1 MIINQICVAIGMFEP
16 VVKEERSHVVVVKD
30 EPTPTVLSRPSDFG
44 HIQFSQPNSRTTAT
58 YSELTNVLKA
68 PKMYDQPRESLNLQ
82 AATSSQV
89 RTEYPVKVC
98 SAPYASSI
106 LRGNSWT
113 VQAHGN
119 PQTSQH
125 SIPPRHRLGN
135 EMSGQQKFG
144 TQHGITASITR
155 PSIISRN
162 SVEKRWVDEDITH
175 YGAIEENCDDFD
187 EWVDRVD
194 VSKFAKDISV
204 DLMSRPRLVARKEKN
219 PAVVS
224 QYPKPGWSYSNLI
237 ALALKNS
244 ETGQLTVSEIYAFM
258 LEHFP
263 YFRTAP
269 SGWKNSVRHNLS
281 LNKCFCKV
289 EVDEEISLSQQTR
302 KSCLWMINP
311 ERLEK
316 IDHDIRKWRER
327 NPDTATEG
335 MARPED
341 LQAIEDGTKG
351 LPAPERNSKQVL
363 KTVYLENR
371 TIQREAT
378 YVTNTRDLFNTE
390 DAVAAEDLMYSV
402 KDDYRTERNS
412 YQSSDNLFAPN
423 VKSDPHERRLLH
435 SIPVSAEELLPT
447 TFPPTETL
455 AGTSSFNPAKRS
467 RQDSWHTPVK
477 EIPVMDLLP
486 STFVDAFLSITP
498 PKTKRVDPDA
508 SLSPVRES
516 GFRDA
521 HDALNDNSLLAAALE
536 QSPYKLPVTFP
547 VL

>member
-1 MIINQICVAIGMFEP
+1 MFEP
-16 VVKEERSHVVVVKD
+16 VVKEDRSHVAVVKD
-30 EPTPTVLSRPSDFG
+30 EPTSTIILRPSDSG
-44 HIQFSQPNSRTTAT
+44 QIQFTQTTAT

-82 AATSSQV
+82 AATSSSQV
-89 RTEYPVKVC
+89 RAEYPVKATAGPFRLMAARRVRNTHC
-98 SAPYASSI
+98 
-106 LRGNSWT
+106 
-113 VQAHGN
+113 
-119 PQTSQH
+119 
-125 SIPPRHRLGN
+125 IPDIDIVN
-135 EMSGQQKFG
+135 
-144 TQHGITASITR
+144 
-155 PSIISRN
+155 RN
-162 SVEKRWVDEDITH
+162 VEKRWVDEDITH

-204 DLMSRPRLVARKEKN
+204 DLMSRPRLVAKKERN

-335 MARPED
+335 MARPGFICIVAED

-371 TIQREAT
+371 TIQREAV
-378 YVTNTRDLFNTE
+378 YVNNTRDLFNTE
-390 DAVAAEDLMYSV
+390 DAVAAEDLMHIV
-402 KDDYRTERNS
+402 KEDYRGERNS
-412 YQSSDNLFAPN
+412 YMSSDSLFAPN
-423 VKSDPHERRLLH
+423 VKSEQIERRLLH
-435 SIPVSAEELLPT
+435 SIPVTAEELLPT

-455 AGTSSFNPAKRS
+455 AGTSSSNPAKRP
-467 RQDSWHTPVK
+467 RQDSWYTPVK

-536 QSPYKLPVTFP
+536 QSIMDGREALSKFLVKTVG
-547 VL
+547 VLN

>member
-1 MIINQICVAIGMFEP
+1 MFEP
-16 VVKEERSHVVVVKD
+16 VAKGVHSHVRDTKHEPSSVVPSSTY
-30 EPTPTVLSRPSDFG
+30 ESACTQTSSR
-44 HIQFSQPNSRTTAT
+44 T
-58 YSELTNVLKA
+58 YSELTSVLRA
-68 PKMYDQPRESLNLQ
+68 PKLYDQPREQ
-82 AATSSQV
+82 PTSQTFSSNQI
-89 RTEYPVKVC
+89 RAEFPVKN
-98 SAPYASSI
+98 SINPRLRTNIGLEDSSG
-106 LRGNSWT
+106 LPK
-113 VQAHGN
+113 V
-119 PQTSQH
+119 
-125 SIPPRHRLGN
+125 
-135 EMSGQQKFG
+135 G

-155 PSIISRN
+155 PSIVNRV

-204 DLMSRPRLVARKEKN
+204 DLMSRPRLMVKKERN
-219 PAVVS
+219 QHIVS
-224 QYPKPGWSYSNLI
+224 PYPKPGWSYSNLI

-244 ETGQLTVSEIYAFM
+244 ESGHLTVSEIYAFM

-289 EVDEEISLSQQTR
+289 EVDEDISLAQQTR

-311 ERLEK
+311 ERLDK
-316 IDHDIRKWRER
+316 IEHDIRKWRER

-341 LQAIEDGTKG
+341 LQAIEEGTKG
-351 LPAPERNSKQVL
+351 LPVPERNSKQAL
-363 KTVYLENR
+363 KTVWLGNR
-371 TIQREAT
+371 SMEKESV
-378 YVTNTRDLFNTE
+378 YVNKNDIFTNE
-390 DAVAAEDLMYSV
+390 DAVAAEDLLNID
-402 KDDYRTERNS
+402 KDDYFTERNGHVS
-412 YQSSDNLFAPN
+412 GQSLFALPT
-423 VKSDPHERRLLH
+423 KSEPVDCRVMRH
-435 SIPVSAEELLPT
+435 SKPVTVEDVLPT

-455 AGTSSFNPAKRS
+455 VGTSSFNRAKRPRTES
-467 RQDSWHTPVK
+467 FFSPIK
-477 EIPVMDLLP
+477 EIPVVDLLP

-498 PKTKRVDPDA
+498 PKPKQVDPDV

-521 HDALNDNSLLAAALE
+521 HDALNDNSLLATALE